1 MSSSQWQRRGI
12 STIIYTNSPTMKQC
26 LWYQVFKQQI
36 VLGITD
42 KAYNHTQIEI
52 KCFYPLIEDQLLRHS
67 TLNWLCIVW
76 CVNWLKMHEFLRNF
90 FFRTNV
96 NFLPFFSRPFFQTT
110 LHSPFSKQNVD
121 YFDTL
126 HWGKKE
132 TEMALHWKCLALKIF
147 EVVS

>member
-1 MSSSQWQRRGI
+1 MRSSQWQRRGI

-96 NFLPFFSRPFFQTT
+96 NFLPFFLVHSFK
-110 LHSPFSKQNVD
+110 LHYIHGFLLTISIHYIGEKKKLKWHYIGNV
-121 YFDTL
+121 
-126 HWGKKE
+126 
-132 TEMALHWKCLALKIF
+132 
-147 EVVS
+147 